1 MKTSDVL
8 VLAKQRLSHTYN
20 QGICSAIINS
30 DPSFGN
36 IKSVVEMIG
45 SRLGKFIYA
54 PTWLGA
60 QVLFG
65 QDSTGDKLSDA
76 DYSLIHKW
84 RSQQKT
90 SDIQAWRH
98 AWLDQMIAEFQAKG
112 D

>member
-20 QGICSAIINS
+20 QGICSAIIDSN
-30 DPSFGN
+30 PSFG
-36 IKSVVEMIG
+36 KSVVKMIG

-54 PTWLGA
+54 PNWLGA

-65 QDSTGDKLSDA
+65 QGSTGDKLSDV

-84 RSQQKT
+84 RSQQRI

-98 AWLDQMIAEFQAKG
+98 AWLDQLIAEFQAKG